1 MPLETYFHIS
11 SEKGLSSV
19 TSLIIGS
26 KEAILF
32 DPPFLIPDANDTVIW
47 IKQKLEAGNQT
58 LKAIFVTH
66 HHPDHFF
73 SANPILEA
81 FPEARFFAAPYVL
94 AGINKEYDDKVVYWP
109 SIFGRENIPE
119 KPRKPDPF
127 EYTFFVLDGNPES
140 PVHLLGPVQGDSV
153 DHTIFWLPKERTLIC
168 GDSVY
173 ARSTHVWVEE
183 VESPALL
190 EAWQKTIQ
198 LIEHLNPLRLIPGHI
213 ERGWEPDVAAD
224 LAHMKKYLSLFGEKV
239 TFASQKA
246 TVDELYE
253 FFKNN
258 FPQANK
264 NLDFFLGHLS
274 NQFGEGG
281 KVWEENRHQGAGER
295 KKESLQGYWFS

>member
-32 DPPFLIPDANDTVIW
+32 DPPFLIPDANDTVTW

-81 FPEARFFAAPYVL
+81 FLEARFFAAPYVL

-173 ARSTHVWVEE
+173 ARSTHVWYV
-183 VESPALL
+183 PFTHFAALR
-190 EAWQKTIQ
+190 TSM
-198 LIEHLNPLRLIPGHI
+198 LIIFAQGRRSRIPRPPRSMA
-213 ERGWEPDVAAD
+213 E
-224 LAHMKKYLSLFGEKV
+224 
-239 TFASQKA
+239 
-246 TVDELYE
+246 
-253 FFKNN
+253 NN
-258 FPQANK
+258 TTHRTPQPSQANPRP
-264 NLDFFLGHLS
+264 H
-274 NQFGEGG
+274 
-281 KVWEENRHQGAGER
+281 
-295 KKESLQGYWFS
+295 

>member
-1 MPLETYFHIS
+1 MPLETYFHIA
-11 SEKGLSSV
+11 SETGLSSV
-19 TSLIIGS
+19 TSLIIGT
-26 KEAILF
+26 KEAVLF
-32 DPPFLIPDANDTVIW
+32 DPPFLIPDANDTVTW
-47 IKQKLEAGNQT
+47 IKKTLMADHT
-58 LKAIFVTH
+58 LKAVFVTH

-81 FPEARFFAAPYVL
+81 FPEASFFAAPYVL
-94 AGINKEYDDKVVYWP
+94 AGINREYDDKVNYWP
-109 SIFGRENIPE
+109 SIFGRENIPLQ
-119 KPRKPDPF
+119 PRKDPF

-168 GDSVY
+168 GEGRY

-183 VESPALL
+183 VESAALL

-198 LIEHLNPLRLIPGHI
+198 LIEHLSPLKLIPGHI
-213 ERGWEPDVAAD
+213 ETGWEPDVAAD
-224 LAHMKKYLSLFGEKV
+224 LAHMKKYLSLFGEKI
-239 TFASQKA
+239 TFASHKA

-253 FFKNN
+253 FFKNS
-258 FPQANK
+258 FPEANK

-281 KVWEENRHQGAGER
+281 KVWEENRHQNSGER
-295 KKESLQGYWFS
+295 SKQSLQGYWFS